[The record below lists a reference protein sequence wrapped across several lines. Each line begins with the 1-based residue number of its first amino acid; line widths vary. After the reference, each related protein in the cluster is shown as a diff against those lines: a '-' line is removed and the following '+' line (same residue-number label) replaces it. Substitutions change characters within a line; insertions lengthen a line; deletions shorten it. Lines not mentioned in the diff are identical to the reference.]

1 MTSVPPTSPARTAAV
16 QTIATPDGPFTIVCA
31 ANGHVLAS
39 GWTDDPDEL
48 VLRIGPQQRPTSI
61 APAARGESMLEPAA
75 SARLTQAASAGLAL
89 AAAAVE
95 AYYSGDWDAVTA
107 VPVLQPGT
115 ALQQS
120 GWKLLRDLPAGATM
134 SYTEFATA
142 LRRPTAARAAAAVCA
157 RNAAALFVPCHRVL
171 RGDGSLGGFAWGTRI
186 KQSLLARESHP
197 VSRTG
202 AHTHQAPTASGPVGA

>member
-48 VLRIGPQQRPTSI
+48 VLRIGPHQRPTSI
-61 APAARGESMLEPAA
+61 AAAARGESMLEPAA
-75 SARLTQAASAGLAL
+75 SAGLTRAASAGLTL
-89 AAAAVE
+89 VAAAVE
-95 AYYSGDWDAVTA
+95 AYYSGDWDAVRE

>member
-39 GWTDDPDEL
+39 GWTDEPDEL
-48 VLRIGPQQRPTSI
+48 VLRIGPQQRPPSL
-61 APAARGESMLEPAA
+61 AAAARRESMLEPAA
-75 SARLTQAASAGLAL
+75 SAGLTQAASAGLTQ

-171 RGDGSLGGFAWGTRI
+171 RGDGSLGGFAWGRHI

-197 VSRTG
+197 VTRT
-202 AHTHQAPTASGPVGA
+202 

>member
-1 MTSVPPTSPARTAAV
+1 MTSVPPTSAARTAAM
-16 QTIATPDGPFTIVCA
+16 QTMATPDGPFTIVCA

-39 GWTDDPDEL
+39 GWTDDPDGL
-48 VLRIGPQQRPTSI
+48 VLRVGPQQRPTSV
-61 APAARGESMLEPAA
+61 AAAARGESMLE
-75 SARLTQAASAGLAL
+75 RAASAGLTR

-95 AYYSGDWDAVTA
+95 AYYSGDWAAVRA

-171 RGDGSLGGFAWGTRI
+171 RADGSLGGFAWGTHI
-186 KQSLLARESHP
+186 KQWLLARESHP

-202 AHTHQAPTASGPVGA
+202 AHTHQAPTASGPVDA

>member
-1 MTSVPPTSPARTAAV
+1 MTSAPPTSPARTAAV
-16 QTIATPDGPFTIVCA
+16 QTMATPDGPFTIVCA

-39 GWTDDPDEL
+39 GWTDDPDGL
-48 VLRIGPQQRPTSI
+48 ILRIGTQQQPTSV
-61 APAARGESMLEPAA
+61 AAAARGESMLEPAA
-75 SARLTQAASAGLAL
+75 SAGLTQAASAGLTL

-171 RGDGSLGGFAWGTRI
+171 RGDGSLGGFAWGTHI
-186 KQSLLARESHP
+186 KQSLLARESHQ

>member
-16 QTIATPDGPFTIVCA
+16 QTIATPDGLFTIVCA

-39 GWTDDPDEL
+39 GWTDDPDGL
-48 VLRIGPQQRPTSI
+48 VLRIGPHQRPTSI

-75 SARLTQAASAGLAL
+75 SARLTQAASAGLAR

-171 RGDGSLGGFAWGTRI
+171 RGDGSLGGFAWGTHI

-197 VSRTG
+197 VSRT
-202 AHTHQAPTASGPVGA
+202 